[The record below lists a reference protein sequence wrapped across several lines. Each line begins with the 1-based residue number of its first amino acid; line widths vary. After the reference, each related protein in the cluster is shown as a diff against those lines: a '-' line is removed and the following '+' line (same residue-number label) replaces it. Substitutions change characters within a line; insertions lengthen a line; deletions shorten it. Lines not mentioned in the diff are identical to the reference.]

1 MKLGG
6 SHPLF
11 RGVPRS
17 GGVCI
22 SIFNFHF
29 FFTFFSLFNLFSLHS
44 VFGVHLACHHVVNL
58 AFQHS
63 LAQGT

>member
-6 SHPLF
+6 SHHLF

-22 SIFNFHF
+22 SIFN
-29 FFTFFSLFNLFSLHS
+29 FFSLFNLFSLHS

-58 AFQHS
+58 ALQHS